1 VIATMAVPVRKVET
15 QRLQQMQMLAYPGH
29 RHIEEPGWFLQA
41 QRRGADRRSTLGMRC
56 PRPPAEGAP
65 TRQTTDSLVEQ
76 EGFELVVPPRKGV
89 AISSPTRRAG
99 GPPGWL

>member
-41 QRRGADRRSTLGMRC
+41 QRRGADRRRAIAAASASVAARVLN
-56 PRPPAEGAP
+56 P
-65 TRQTTDSLVEQ
+65 
-76 EGFELVVPPRKGV
+76 VVS
-89 AISSPTRRAG
+89 AIEYSVTS
-99 GPPGWL
+99 